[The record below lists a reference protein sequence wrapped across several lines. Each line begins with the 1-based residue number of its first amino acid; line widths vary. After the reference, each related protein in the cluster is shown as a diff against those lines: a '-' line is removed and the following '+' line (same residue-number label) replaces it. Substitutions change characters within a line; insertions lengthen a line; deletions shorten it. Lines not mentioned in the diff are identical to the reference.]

1 MNKVQEVWATWLEVT
16 SRLIKVCATIML
28 INVMVQILASFQ
40 IEPRIDLV
48 LHAAV
53 TLALFMACTYYQGLY
68 SRLKA
73 ATNEAD

>member
-16 SRLIKVCATIML
+16 NRLIKVCATIMV

-53 TLALFMACTYYQGLY
+53 TLALFMGYTYYQGLY
-68 SRLKA
+68 ARLKA

>member
-1 MNKVQEVWATWLEVT
+1 MNKAQEVWETWLEVT
-16 SRLIKVCATIML
+16 DRLIKVCATIAL
-28 INVMVQILASFQ
+28 LNLTVQILASFQ

-53 TLALFMACTYYQGLY
+53 TLALFMGCTYYQGLY

-73 ATNEAD
+73 ANNEAD